1 MTAANHGFPDG
12 QDVYHPHPL
21 GRMIGQIVMRQLD
34 WGIALVQLDPSDCIY
49 QRAIL

>member
-21 GRMIGQIVMRQLD
+21 RRMIGQIVMRQLD
-34 WGIALVQLDPSDCIY
+34 SGIALVQLDPSDCIY